1 MAKQLKKLINEYK
14 TSVYNLAVEMAKIR
28 KIDGRKALE
37 NSTLFDLTRINT
49 LCGIGDICRE
59 TDNEL
64 LPEHMAELINFEE
77 EDIQRY
83 VKVIIE
89 NKYKPSQLR
98 KYIREDRK
106 EINNED
112 NKVSINSW
120 ARNILLLENDIKSM
134 SSKEKQRA
142 LAHITNTLL
151 NL

>member
-49 LCGIGDICRE
+49 LCGIGDICRG